1 MKSYKAFSLAI
12 LAIGA
17 MFLFSGCDKDN
28 PDANKITFA
37 NETAD
42 LTVGPC
48 GYIEEDHQV
57 DGPGYHFD
65 CDFTL
70 NDIQSHIFIHVSA
83 ALKGKKVNLD
93 KYQSQV
99 PYSFEINSSYEAG
112 YPYDVH
118 QYCTEYSGGEIGHSS
133 VGTWFKSG
141 TMELKDDG
149 KTLIFDVTGTLQD
162 GRAFTMN
169 ITTDSKKF
177 E

>member
-1 MKSYKAFSLAI
+1 MAAFSLAI

-17 MFLFSGCDKDN
+17 MFLF
-28 PDANKITFA
+28 
-37 NETAD
+37 
-42 LTVGPC
+42 
-48 GYIEEDHQV
+48 
-57 DGPGYHFD
+57 
-65 CDFTL
+65 
-70 NDIQSHIFIHVSA
+70 
-83 ALKGKKVNLD
+83 
-93 KYQSQV
+93 
-99 PYSFEINSSYEAG
+99 
-112 YPYDVH
+112 
-118 QYCTEYSGGEIGHSS
+118 SGGEIGHSS